1 MTSAADAGAPL
12 ARRARGR
19 ALPQA
24 PSAFVK
30 GVGEALTNVSLAGPA
45 TVLMITLI
53 FAPVAIVAV
62 LSFTDYQFGARTFAW
77 VGLENYAEIFGDPI
91 GRRAVTNT
99 LIYVAVVIP
108 VSILG
113 GLFAALGV
121 RQVAAFSPALA
132 ALLRTAYFL
141 PVAGTLVAMALVFQM
156 LLHPSLGLVNQLI
169 EAVGLPGQ
177 AFLSDRSLVIY
188 TLAAIGVW
196 QTIGYNMVLFLA
208 GLAAIPPVLYEA
220 ADVDGAHRPYERFFT
235 VTWPMLGPT
244 TLFVAVI
251 TATQAFRVFETV
263 ATLTR
268 GGPAFASDTLVYA
281 MYREGFVYFKAGYA
295 SAITMV
301 FFAFVL
307 ALTLIQFRVLEKR
320 VHYR

>member
-1 MTSAADAGAPL
+1 MRLLTR
-12 ARRARGR
+12 ARR
-19 ALPQA
+19 
-24 PSAFVK
+24 
-30 GVGEALTNVSLAGPA
+30 EALTDLWLVGPA
-45 TVLMITLI
+45 TIAMLTLI
-53 FAPVAIVAV
+53 FVPVAIVAV
-62 LSFTDYQFGARTFAW
+62 LSFTDYQFGARSFRW
-77 VGLENYAEIFGDPI
+77 IGLDNYVALFTDPI

-108 VSILG
+108 FSMGLALLVAIALHEMAGWSRTLSSILR
-113 GLFAALGV
+113 A
-121 RQVAAFSPALA
+121 
-132 ALLRTAYFL
+132 AYFL
-141 PVAGTLVAMALVFQM
+141 PVAATLVAMALAWQM
-156 LLHPSLGLVNQLI
+156 LLHPSIGLFNAVFTQ
-169 EAVGLPGQ
+169 VGLPRQ
-177 AFLSDRSLVIY
+177 DLLSDRGLVIY
-188 TLAAIGVW
+188 TLAAIGIW

-208 GLAAIPPVLYEA
+208 GLAAIPRHLYEA
-220 ADVDGAHRPYERFFT
+220 AEVDGADRPWERFWT

-263 ATLTR
+263 ATLTD

-281 MYREGFVYFKAGYA
+281 LYREGFVYFKAGYA

-307 ALTLIQFRVLEKR
+307 ALTLAQFRILERR